1 MLFFIQLLT
10 RQKPSPDNPFFH
22 RRNNAMNRKLAV
34 ISLSAFFLAI
44 LVAGCCG
51 GGGEKTTVVTQP
63 APAAPVGEELIKLK
77 EAYDKGAITK
87 EEYEQTKERI
97 LKGQ

>member
-1 MLFFIQLLT
+1 
-10 RQKPSPDNPFFH
+10 
-22 RRNNAMNRKLAV
+22 MNRKLAV